1 MQLCIAETKAG
12 TKSLNLEESGGGG
25 RVAGRGIVDLKDK
38 EEFQKKKKL
47 NTPKLTQKKT

>member
-1 MQLCIAETKAG
+1 MAETKAG

-38 EEFQKKKKL
+38 EDFQKKKTKYTKAL
-47 NTPKLTQKKT
+47 RKKKT